1 MNTAKQQF
9 LAGYT
14 HFTCTNASL
23 HLPQVASVP
32 QASDSSWC
40 SHVTTYTTTT
50 HSGVTYRPLTTPR
63 PSTAHP
69 ATPRAAHHGSHP
81 RPASPETT
89 LVDSP
94 LVTHQH
100 TARALLSLQLQQFF
114 VWTVVTYMLRSWCKV
129 RVSSSQVSGLSAPSL
144 VAALVL
150 PHPLLRH
157 PVLFC
162 HAQLQQVSTACSWP
176 DMLLV
181 VAWLQHS
188 NASLPGCRKRVDFVL
203 LGVHAIG
210 RTLTQLQLP
219 PSPCIAKQLCVCDQ

>member
-1 MNTAKQQF
+1 MRHSICHRLQVCLRHLTAAGVHTSPPTLPPRT
-9 LAGYT
+9 LASPTGHSPLPAPLQPT
-14 HFTCTNASL
+14 LPPPGQPTMAPTPAL
-23 HLPQVASVP
+23 HL
-32 QASDSSWC
+32 
-40 SHVTTYTTTT
+40 
-50 HSGVTYRPLTTPR
+50 
-63 PSTAHP
+63 
-69 ATPRAAHHGSHP
+69 
-81 RPASPETT
+81 PETT